1 MNQLELNLEK
11 ISQLAI
17 RKEDQNYR
25 FRSFLKMQDPEKIDR
40 IVHRL
45 DREIREQINCTL
57 CGNCCNEL
65 SPRLSDGEIDR
76 LAQIDSISKEEFIQ
90 KFVESD
96 PVEGYNFLKGNPCK
110 YLCEKKCSVYSDRPE
125 DCRSYPHT
133 HKKDF
138 NTRTMGINENY
149 GICPIVFN
157 VFERLKMEMRFR

>member
-11 ISQLAI
+11 ISRLAI
-17 RKEDQNYR
+17 RNEDQNYR
-25 FRSFLKMQDPEKIDR
+25 FRSFLKIQDSEKIDR

-45 DREIREQINCTL
+45 DREIREQIDCTL

-65 SPRLSDGEIDR
+65 TPRLSDAEVDR
-76 LAQIDSISKEEFIQ
+76 LARIDSVSREEFIQ

-96 PVEGYNFLKGNPCK
+96 PDEGDNFLKGTPCK
-110 YLCEKKCSVYSDRPE
+110 YHCEKKCTIYSNRPE

-138 NTRTMGINENY
+138 NTRTMGIIENY

-157 VFERLKMEMRFR
+157 VFERLKIEIRFR

>member
-1 MNQLELNLEK
+1 MNPLEFNLDK
-11 ISQLAI
+11 IRPLA
-17 RKEDQNYR
+17 KSNEDQNYR

-45 DREIREQINCTL
+45 DREIRKQIDCTQ
-57 CGNCCNEL
+57 CGNCCAEL

-76 LAQIDSISKEEFIQ
+76 LAQIDSISKVEFIQ

-96 PVEGYNFLKGNPCK
+96 PVEGDYFLKGKPCK
-110 YLCEKKCSVYSDRPE
+110 YLCEKKCSVYSNRPE
-125 DCRSYPHT
+125 DCKSYPHT

-138 NTRTMGINENY
+138 NTRILGIIENY

-157 VFERLKMEMRFR
+157 VFERLKLEIRFR